1 MSARHH
7 VLRSSKKETAML
19 TLGVV
24 LLGGALLALPQAALI
39 FRSPSPPNWT
49 RWVWAE
55 EVVGMLIVCALIFGL
70 GAVIAG
76 GYAAYSGG
84 VSVIY
89 AALAG
94 VLAGLFVWIRQR
106 LGLGARVRALDA
118 QPTSMP
124 VVPGGAAS
132 PAAPATPGDVPSP
145 QPHAP
150 GRQAA

>member
-84 VSVIY
+84 VSVID

-118 QPTSMP
+118 QQASMT
-124 VVPGGAAS
+124 VVPGGAATTAT
-132 PAAPATPGDVPSP
+132 AADVASP

-150 GRQAA
+150 GQQAA